1 MQGKLIVV
9 ALAAALAAAGASVAF
24 GSSPNSAPARTIKA
38 TLFYTDLTQVDVDHN
53 GKPSVGDLAVAPG
66 LYVNAA
72 GKQIGTVFAS
82 CLQVNAAGT
91 HYNCQDYNHFAG
103 GDIITGD
110 RFSPTEKT
118 IHEAIL
124 GGTGVYAGVTGSVD
138 GQWLKSDFSKAK
150 VVFTLD
156 S

>member
-1 MQGKLIVV
+1 MQGKLIAGV
-9 ALAAALAAAGASVAF
+9 LAVGAAAAGASVAF
-24 GSSPNSAPARTIKA
+24 GSSPSSAPTRTIKA
-38 TLFYTDLTQVDVDHN
+38 TLFYTNLTQVDVDHN
-53 GKPSVGDLAVAPG
+53 GKPSIGDLAVAPG
-66 LYVNAA
+66 FYVNAG

-91 HYNCQDYNHFAG
+91 RYNCQDYNHFPG

-110 RFSPTEKT
+110 RFSPTEKM

-124 GGTGVYAGVTGSVD
+124 GGTGVYAGLTGSVD